1 MTDAKLCRIVL
12 GAWAG
17 LALPAAALAQ
27 PAPPPIPAVVLT
39 HMQSLDARCAAA
51 GGREGP
57 GRYVAAQ
64 DFTGDGRLDYL
75 LSEGDYNCVGR
86 PGLFRKDGQARVDIF
101 VTDARGQAL
110 RVYSDLLAAHRIVAG
125 RPAKV
130 QVARRG
136 AACGAGAGPATQCAA
151 QLEWNGTGFGQ
162 GVSVARAAPGAPPA
176 ATPAATP
183 TPAPAAEAGAG
194 AGGQAAFLAR
204 CRRELVSRD
213 ASAARWA
220 DEECRGRW
228 GRVAASG
235 PAAEFLISAV
245 PRAGERASLASLRGA
260 GGVRWAARPQ
270 ARQLASGTLGDLS
283 VGVAGAG
290 QPAEVSVG
298 WQKVGAEIPYDVAE
312 ALRQRGARVDLA
324 SCEKLGVG
332 EGETRYAVSLAGRAP
347 FGLTVF
353 QRTAPTGNAWSSYSA
368 VVNLDGRHPRPG
380 ATGDC
385 DF

>member
-1 MTDAKLCRIVL
+1 MAAARLCRIAL
-12 GAWAG
+12 GVCAG
-17 LALPAAALAQ
+17 LALPAAAMAQ

-39 HMQSLDARCAAA
+39 HMQSLDARCLAA

-75 LSEGDYNCVGR
+75 LSEGDYDCVGR

-101 VTDARGQAL
+101 VTDARGQAR
-110 RVYSDLLAAHRIVAG
+110 RVYSDVLAGYRIVAG

-176 ATPAATP
+176 AA
-183 TPAPAAEAGAG
+183 PAPAAGPTGE
-194 AGGQAAFLAR
+194 AAFLAR

-235 PAAEFLISAV
+235 PAADLLLAAV
-245 PRAGERASLASLRGA
+245 PRTGERASLASIRAGA
-260 GGVRWAARPQ
+260 GGVRWAARPEP
-270 ARQLASGTLGDLS
+270 RQLASGTLGDLK

-312 ALRQRGARVDLA
+312 ALRQRGARVELA
-324 SCEKLGVG
+324 ACQKLGVG
-332 EGETRYAVSLAGRAP
+332 EGEKTYAVSLPGRAP

-368 VVNLDGRHPRPG
+368 AVNLDGRHPSPG
-380 ATGDC
+380 PRDDC

>member
-1 MTDAKLCRIVL
+1 MTNARRCMIVL
-12 GAWAG
+12 GAWG
-17 LALPAAALAQ
+17 LSLSWPSGAVAQ
-27 PAPPPIPAVVLT
+27 PAIPSVVLT

-57 GRYVAAQ
+57 GRYVMAQ

-101 VTDARGQAL
+101 VTDARGQAR
-110 RVYSDLLAAHRIVAG
+110 RVYSDVLFGYRVVAG

-136 AACGAGAGPATQCAA
+136 AACGGGAGPQAQCAA
-151 QLEWNGTGFGQ
+151 QLEWNGAGFGE
-162 GVSVARAAPGAPPA
+162 GVSVARASPGAPAAVSRPPA
-176 ATPAATP
+176 AVPPPAS
-183 TPAPAAEAGAG
+183 APVAAGATE
-194 AGGQAAFLAR
+194 ADFLAR
-204 CRRELVSRD
+204 CRRDLVRRD

-220 DEECRGRW
+220 DGECRGAW
-228 GRVAASG
+228 GRVVASG
-235 PAAEFLISAV
+235 PAADLLISAV
-245 PRAGERASLASLRGA
+245 PRAGERATLAGVRA
-260 GGVRWAARPQ
+260 AATGVRWAARPG
-270 ARQLASGTLGDLS
+270 ARQLASGTLGELA
-283 VGVAGAG
+283 VGVTGAG
-290 QPAEVSVG
+290 QPAEVSVS
-298 WQKVGAEIPYDVAE
+298 WQKVGAEVPYDVAE
-312 ALRQRGARVDLA
+312 ALRVRGARVDLA
-324 SCEKLGVG
+324 ACQKLGVG
-332 EGETRYAVSLAGRAP
+332 EGERAYAVSLPGRAP

-368 VVNLDGRHPRPG
+368 AVSLDGRQPARG

>member
-1 MTDAKLCRIVL
+1 MTNARLWGLAI
-12 GAWAG
+12 GAVAAG
-17 LALPAAALAQ
+17 LTGQAGARAQ
-27 PAPPPIPAVVLT
+27 GQPPIPSVVLT
-39 HMQSLDARCAAA
+39 HMQSLDARCLAA

-75 LSEGDYNCVGR
+75 LSEGDYNCAGR
-86 PGLFRKDGQARVDIF
+86 PGLFRKAGQARVDIF
-101 VTDARGQAL
+101 VTDARGQSR
-110 RVYSDLLAAHRIVAG
+110 RVYSDVLAGYRIVAG

-136 AACGAGAGPATQCAA
+136 AACGGGAGPGAQCAA

-162 GVSVARAAPGAPPA
+162 GVSVARAAPGAPSA
-176 ATPAATP
+176 AASAPP
-183 TPAPAAEAGAG
+183 PPVSAPAGEAE
-194 AGGQAAFLAR
+194 FLAR

-228 GRVAASG
+228 GRVVASG
-235 PAAEFLISAV
+235 PAADFLISAV
-245 PRAGERASLASLRGA
+245 PRAGERASLAGVRAGA
-260 GGVRWAARPQ
+260 QGVRWAARPE
-270 ARQLASGTLGDLS
+270 ARQLASGTLGDLK

-298 WQKVGAEIPYDVAE
+298 WQKIGAEIPYDVAE

-324 SCEKLGVG
+324 ACEKLGVG
-332 EGETRYAVSLAGRAP
+332 EGEKAYAVSLPGRAP

-368 VVNLDGRHPRPG
+368 TVSLDGRQPRRG